1 MNNLIIKRSQI
12 VECQLAGTLSVGKRY
27 FFKDIPNLSRN
38 NIVLYGFEAYTDT
51 QLAVTPSGYT
61 TVGSNT
67 GILVTLRDTNKLEFV
82 YQMPMFTL
90 TRSTSI
96 QTITLLKPRVINL
109 TDCYVTLTNT
119 SGLTA
124 DEAVAF
130 NFYCDF
136 V

>member
-1 MNNLIIKRSQI
+1 M
-12 VECQLAGTLSVGKRY
+12 
-27 FFKDIPNLSRN
+27 NLSRN
-38 NIVLYGFEAYTDT
+38 NIVLYGFEAYTDS

-67 GILVTLRDTNKLEFV
+67 GVLVTLRDTNKLEFV
-82 YQMPMFTL
+82 YQMPMYTL
-90 TRSTSI
+90 TRSTAI

-109 TDCYVTLTNT
+109 TDCYVTLTTT

-130 NFYCDF
+130 NFYYDF